1 MLFKISYHTNMK
13 KEILKKHFGFDSF
26 RPIQEEAIDCILEK
40 KDVLTILPTG
50 SGKSLIFQLP
60 TLMMD
65 GVTVVI
71 SPLIALM
78 QDQIIN
84 LNNNGIRARM
94 ISSQNS
100 NEENHKSLELLQSNT
115 IQFLY
120 IAPERFS
127 NEVFKSILK
136 KVNINFFVIDEAH
149 CVSEWGHEF
158 RDDYRKLASIKDD
171 FPYTPIAAFTATA
184 TTSVQNDIL
193 QTLKIQANN
202 LLKGK
207 IQRDNLLI
215 RSEKR
220 LGNGKA
226 QIVEFLKSHQDE
238 CGIVYCFSRKETEQ
252 LSQYLNTKGFQ
263 TLAYHAGLN
272 PKDRDKIFTEFKNEN
287 IKIIVATIAFGM
299 GIDKGNIRFVLHTS
313 MPKTLENYS
322 QEIGRAGRDGLKSE
336 VLLLYSKSDEINK
349 KRFIDELQDGTY
361 KTNSYKKLEMMYLY
375 AISSKC
381 RHQFIAK
388 YFDDKIDECKIICD
402 NCMNG
407 EIEYQDITTEA
418 QKFLSTILRTEQRFG
433 QNYIVDVLRG
443 SVAQKILGFGHDK
456 LSVHGIGA
464 DFSKE
469 QWGSI
474 CDRLLD
480 LEAISIQ
487 GEYRTLIITNNG
499 KEILK
504 GKTKVQIDSNNLLVQ
519 KSYDSYQTDIK
530 RDETFEKFRELRNSI
545 AKDEGMPP
553 YIVFSDKTLGEL
565 AKKLPNNDKEFLS
578 ILGVGEQKLEK
589 YGAPFI
595 ALANELRDKG
605 VKIKKDLSQT
615 YLDTLHL
622 IQDSKTLQEI
632 ANTREL
638 TQNTIIKHIDTLHEN
653 DAITDE
659 KKEELIEPLISQFPS
674 DLKEWIEVKL
684 QSYDIKT
691 LRENLA
697 LYDYIFKRD

>member
-1 MLFKISYHTNMK
+1 MK
-13 KEILKKHFGFDSF
+13 HEILKKYFGFDSF
-26 RPIQEEAIDCILEK
+26 RPIQEEAIDFILGK

-84 LNNNGIRARM
+84 LNNNGITARM

-100 NEENHKSLELLQSNT
+100 NEENHESLELLQTNS
-115 IQFLY
+115 IKFLY

-158 RDDYRKLASIKDD
+158 RDDYRKLSRIKEN

-184 TTSVQNDIL
+184 TSSVQNDIL
-193 QTLKIQANN
+193 QTLKIVPEN

-207 IQRDNLLI
+207 IQRKNLLI

-238 CGIVYCFSRKETEQ
+238 CGIIYCFSRKETEQ
-252 LSQYLNTKGFQ
+252 LSEYLNSKGFQ

-272 PKDRDKIFTEFKNEN
+272 PKDRDAIFTEFKNEN

-336 VLLLYSKSDEINK
+336 VLLIYAKSDEINK
-349 KRFIDELQDGTY
+349 KRFIDDMPDGTY
-361 KTNSYKKLEMMYLY
+361 KENSYKKLEMMYRY

-388 YFDDKIDECKIICD
+388 YFDDNIDKCKTICD
-402 NCMNG
+402 NCMGG
-407 EIEYQDITTEA
+407 EIEYSDVTTES
-418 QKFLSTILRTEQRFG
+418 QKFLSAILRTEQKFG
-433 QNYIVDVLRG
+433 QNHIIDVLRG
-443 SVAQKILGFGHDK
+443 SSAQKILNFRHDK
-456 LSVHGIGA
+456 LTVHGIGK
-464 DFSKE
+464 DLSKE

-474 CDRLLD
+474 SDRLLD
-480 LEAISIQ
+480 LEAISIE
-487 GEYRTLIITNNG
+487 GEYRTLHLTNSG

-504 GKTKVQIDSNNLLVQ
+504 GTTKVEINRADMLTK
-519 KSYDSYQTDIK
+519 KSYDTYKTEIEQDV
-530 RDETFEKFRELRNSI
+530 TFEKFRELRSSI
-545 AKDEGMPP
+545 AKEAGVPP
-553 YIVFSDKTLGEL
+553 YVVFGDKTLNEI
-565 AKKLPNNDKEFLS
+565 AQKLPNNENDFLS
-578 ILGVGEQKLEK
+578 INGVGEQKLEK
-589 YGAPFI
+589 YGEAFI
-595 ALANELRDKG
+595 SLANALKNEG
-605 VKIKKDLSQT
+605 VKIKKELNKT
-615 YLDTLHL
+615 YLETLAL
-622 IQDSKTLQEI
+622 INDNKTLEEI
-632 ANTREL
+632 VNSREL
-638 TQNTIIKHIDTLHEN
+638 TQNTIIGHIKKLHEN
-653 DAITDE
+653 NDISFEQKDE
-659 KKEELIEPLISQFPS
+659 LLSPLLESFPD

-684 QSYDIKT
+684 DNYDIKT
-691 LRENLA
+691 LREHLA
-697 LYDYIFKRD
+697 LYDFLYK

>member
-1 MLFKISYHTNMK
+1 MK

-26 RPIQEEAIDCILEK
+26 RPIQEEAIDFILAK

-78 QDQIIN
+78 QDQVIN
-84 LNNNGIRARM
+84 LQNNGISARM

-100 NEENHKSLELLQSNT
+100 NEENHEALELLQSNA
-115 IQFLY
+115 IKFLY

-158 RDDYRKLASIKDD
+158 RDDYRNLASIKDD

-184 TTSVQNDIL
+184 TTSIQNDIL
-193 QTLKIQANN
+193 QTLKIPNEN

-207 IQRDNLLI
+207 IKRDNLLI

-252 LSQYLNTKGFQ
+252 LSEYLNTKGFK

-272 PKDRDKIFTEFKNEN
+272 PNDRDEIFKEFKNET

-336 VLLLYSKSDEINK
+336 VLLLYAKSDEINK
-349 KRFIDELQDGTY
+349 KRFIDDLPEGTY
-361 KTNSYKKLEMMYLY
+361 KDNSYKKLEMMYRY

-388 YFDDKIDECKIICD
+388 YFDDEIDECESICD
-402 NCMNG
+402 NCMSG

-433 QNYIVDVLRG
+433 QNYIIDVLRG

-456 LSVHGIGA
+456 LSVHGIGE
-464 DFSKE
+464 DLSKE

-474 CDRLLD
+474 CDRLLE

-487 GEYRTLIITNNG
+487 GEYRTLIITNSG

-504 GKTKVQIDSNNLLVQ
+504 GQTKVEIDSSNLLLK
-519 KSYDSYQTDIK
+519 KSYDSYKTEIE
-530 RDETFEKFRELRNSI
+530 RDETFEKFRELRNNI

-553 YIVFSDKTLGEL
+553 YIVFSDKTLNEMS
-565 AKKLPNNDKEFLS
+565 KKLPIDDKEFLAIS
-578 ILGVGEQKLEK
+578 GVGEQKLEK
-589 YGAPFI
+589 YGEPFI
-595 ALANELRDKG
+595 ALANELRGEG
-605 VKIKKDLSQT
+605 VKVKKELSQT
-615 YLDTLHL
+615 YHDTLAL
-622 IQDSKTLQEI
+622 INDNKTLEEI
-632 ANTREL
+632 VKERAL
-638 TQNTIIKHIDTLHEN
+638 TQNTIINHLNILSEN
-653 DAITDE
+653 DNISNEQKE
-659 KKEELIEPLISQFPS
+659 KLMEPLIANFPS

-684 QSYDIKT
+684 ESYDIKT
-691 LRENLA
+691 LREHLA
-697 LYDYIFKRD
+697 LYDYIFKRED